1 MLKVRW
7 KTAVDIALPAGI
19 ALLMIVFYVFMFYAN
34 TGIINGSSYAALGDD
49 SYISVRYA
57 KNFYEGNG
65 FAWNV
70 GEAPVEGFTN
80 FLWVLW
86 IAFLMLFAG
95 DPTVL
100 MFVSSAGFHIAAVV
114 LLYRFL
120 RKKAGS
126 GWVLAGVLS
135 LLMASWK
142 PIHVQVRNGL
152 EGPLLL
158 VLFMTAMYLII
169 TEKPVGRRMIIGA
182 WIAGLLPL
190 VRPSGLYYTGVLLA
204 CFVFEYVW
212 PERENLVEAIKKW
225 RWVWAGF
232 FAPFFLI
239 TLFRVV
245 YFGDWLPNTYYL
257 KVSNRPGRIGFGMDY
272 VYRFYKSF
280 YGTPFLI
287 PMFLYFQFK
296 SKPWQRVLVFGLF
309 GNLAY
314 VAYQGG
320 DAWDNWRFMLLF
332 LPVFLVLTASL
343 FKGDYE
349 KRSPVKFF
357 MIGIVAVLLFS
368 AKLDMWTMVKT
379 VKNGSLQAK
388 PSKIFRTP
396 SAENIRLGLLLKS
409 ICSKDAVI
417 GEFWAGAVPY
427 YSELTTIDMLGK
439 SDRHIARLP
448 SCKRGARPGHDKF
461 DFDYVVGLKPDIIIS
476 RYKLGAADAHA
487 AMQRVKKSYD
497 PAGAVL
503 LTNRRFLE
511 EYRPLESVL
520 SKRWR
525 GIYVRIDSDKYDL
538 TNLEETER
546 NLL

>member
-1 MLKVRW
+1 M
-7 KTAVDIALPAGI
+7 DIAVPTGI
-19 ALLMIVFYVFMFYAN
+19 ALLMIIFYMFMFYAN
-34 TGIINGSSYAALGDD
+34 SGIIDGSTYVALGDD

-65 FAWNV
+65 FTWNAE
-70 GEAPVEGFTN
+70 EAPVEGFTN

-86 IAFLMLFAG
+86 IAFLMLFSG
-95 DPTVL
+95 DPTAL
-100 MFVSSAGFHIAAVV
+100 MFFSSAGFHIAAVV

-120 RKKAGS
+120 RKKVGS
-126 GWVLAGVLS
+126 GPVLAALLS
-135 LLMASWK
+135 MLLASWK

-158 VLFMTAMYLII
+158 VLFMTAMYLILGD
-169 TEKPVGRRMIIGA
+169 KPNPRRMVVGA
-182 WIAGLLPL
+182 AIAGLLPL
-190 VRPSGLYYTGVLLA
+190 VRPSGLYFTGVLLA

-212 PERENLVEAIKKW
+212 PERETLVETIKKW

-232 FAPFFLI
+232 FAPFLLI
-239 TLFRVV
+239 TLFRVI

-257 KVSNRPGRIGFGMDY
+257 KVYNRPGRIAFGMDY

-296 SKPWQRVLVFGLF
+296 SKPWQRVLAFGML
-309 GNLAY
+309 GNLVY

-343 FKGDYE
+343 FKPEYE
-349 KRSPVKFF
+349 KRSPVKFL

-379 VKNGSLQAK
+379 VKNGKLQPRPAK
-388 PSKIFRTP
+388 VFRTP
-396 SAENIRLGLLLKS
+396 SAENIRLGLLLKA
-409 ICSKDAVI
+409 ICRKDAVV

-448 SCKRGARPGHDKF
+448 SCKPGARPGHDKF

-476 RYKLGAADAHA
+476 RYKLGAEGAAA
-487 AMQRVKKSYD
+487 AMQKVKKGFD

-503 LTNRRFLE
+503 LANRRFLK
-511 EYRPLESVL
+511 EYKPLESVL

-525 GIYVRIDSDKYDL
+525 GIYVRIDSNKYDL
-538 TNLEETER
+538 TRLEEIER